1 MKFKEL
7 FTEASNS
14 LNQEQLEKLYHNISN
29 PYDDMPKKI
38 SGVEHSKLDDIDVEP
53 GTMFYAI
60 NANGKKVTVKTKTSI
75 RAKEV
80 MIAGKSYIVT
90 NKLSYP
96 GKKWIKEIMI
106 ARG

>member
-7 FTEASNS
+7 LVESS
-14 LNQEQLEKLYHNISN
+14 KGLNIEQLEKIYSNIDN

-38 SGVEHSKLDDIDVEP
+38 SGIEYSKLEDVDVEP
-53 GTMFYAI
+53 NTTFYAL
-60 NANGKKVTVKTKTSI
+60 NANGKRITYKSKTSI
-75 RAKEV
+75 RAKKV
-80 MIAGKSYIVT
+80 IIDGKDYIVT